1 MTALSDGSDC
11 LQLGQDESGQ
21 GLQTAPSNE
30 IRLATVATA
39 FSSGASQWQGPT
51 SKFTLDQG
59 TADDPD
65 LSPPLSISASN
76 VLRDTCAPGR
86 EYTPSLTATEVWS
99 WPPSS
104 RQSASSQKRA
114 FPSGES
120 GESSPGPKR
129 RFGASLLEA
138 PLTLDHRYLLCQVGA
153 LEGVRDLARGL
164 SSRKPST
171 VVPSVDRRSCLRFR
185 APDPD
190 AYAKSTS
197 HRIMSEIQKAIRIAN
212 QALASPVNR
221 DDCAHMSEPAE
232 SLQKTF
238 DEIAL
243 IVSEGWERS
252 TPVPRRPSG
261 TFLQLSDALQ
271 ATKIGMMGLKSRYMY
286 AEPSSIVLDRA
297 ASMLGS
303 LSNRAI
309 FADGRRGDSWSN
321 FYVVDIG
328 EGRLST
334 EQMDAKAAARRDR
347 RRWEVKNER

>member
-1 MTALSDGSDC
+1 MRRIKNQRLPSSFKCRLRLERVANSSFVSISSHAPCLFTLVLPFAQQSYGKGKTLHCDLIPSMTALSDGSDC

-221 DDCAHMSEPAE
+221 DDCAHM
-232 SLQKTF
+232 
-238 DEIAL
+238 
-243 IVSEGWERS
+243 
-252 TPVPRRPSG
+252 
-261 TFLQLSDALQ
+261 
-271 ATKIGMMGLKSRYMY
+271 
-286 AEPSSIVLDRA
+286 
-297 ASMLGS
+297 
-303 LSNRAI
+303 
-309 FADGRRGDSWSN
+309 
-321 FYVVDIG
+321 
-328 EGRLST
+328 
-334 EQMDAKAAARRDR
+334 
-347 RRWEVKNER
+347 